1 MCLVGAHAKPSLFA
15 FPSYYEQL
23 ASASAPSHNYV
34 HSVKSQ
40 FHAQDELGQ
49 YAYGYNDG
57 LSSKVESKTAD
68 GITQGSYAY
77 VDSNGILQNVNY
89 ISDDVNGFR
98 VSASNLPS
106 GPGYQYPLAHDHL
119 HTTAVIAHQPPTQ
132 VSLRHILQWRNQE
145 GGGYRAKAPPPDRS
159 KPQKNCGT
167 KALES
172 KKKIKNT

>member
-1 MCLVGAHAKPSLFA
+1 MIFNTFQLAVLMWLAGASVYAKPSLFT
-15 FPSYYEQL
+15 FPTYYEQL
-23 ASASAPSHNYV
+23 AAAAAPRHNLL

-49 YAYGYNDG
+49 YTYGYNDG

-98 VSASNLPS
+98 VSASNLPTAH
-106 GPGYQYPLAHDHL
+106 GYQYPVVHQDAAA
-119 HTTAVIAHQPPTQ
+119 TAAVIAHENPTQ
-132 VSLRHILQWRNQE
+132 VNFPFSW
-145 GGGYRAKAPPPDRS
+145 
-159 KPQKNCGT
+159 
-167 KALES
+167 
-172 KKKIKNT
+172 IKRIGSEKD